1 MAFLRAA
8 PVASAP
14 LARICRH
21 LTIRLVVRL
30 EADQSPG
37 QFHQGSAQTRIA
49 VFGHAALQPRIA
61 ATVFA
66 WAKTGVAGNLTTI
79 VKPMPITN
87 LPIDHYA
94 GHLAQSTRL
103 VWSGSV
109 LQLQR
114 EDGDLFL

>member
-1 MAFLRAA
+1 LRWRALLGSGA
-8 PVASAP
+8 EGIRGSANIWVGDGPDAGPIPPEQRASA
-14 LARICRH
+14 
-21 LTIRLVVRL
+21 
-30 EADQSPG
+30 
-37 QFHQGSAQTRIA
+37 IA

-79 VKPMPITN
+79 VKAMAITN